1 MIFLEWV
8 AAWKWVVSGVFMGGG
23 GRDVEREGGEGFFW
37 STLSKDTSFCL
48 AISIETKGFE
58 VAEDRSV
65 AGF

>member
-1 MIFLEWV
+1 M
-8 AAWKWVVSGVFMGGG
+8 WKEKE
-23 GRDVEREGGEGFFW
+23 ERVFFW

-58 VAEDRSV
+58 VAGDRSV